1 MKNTLQITQPKKN
14 YYCENSIY
22 EVIQVA
28 CEWGFQNSTFIFNA
42 FTYLARLGKKTKDKK
57 SITEDLTKAKYYI
70 EKEIELI
77 DIETNQNISYFPSV
91 KLKSMI
97 GEKKKLRQNVNL
109 IMGEWGY
116 GTWFKY
122 QSADNEKF
130 FIIHKD
136 TIKHFKNFSEH
147 SWFAGIAGK
156 ADSEQKKQN
165 LIKILDRIK
174 VLIGLMNE
182 NYPNKNQR
190 ITPPSQK
197 SKTPQRISDKR
208 TRKIGG

>member
-1 MKNTLQITQPKKN
+1 MKNTLQTTQPKN

-57 SITEDLTKAKYYI
+57 SITDDLTKAKYYI

-77 DIETNQNISYFPSV
+77 DIETNENISYFQSV

-97 GEKKKLRQNVNL
+97 GEKEKLRQNVSL
-109 IMGEWGY
+109 IMAQWGY
-116 GTWFKY
+116 GKWFKY
-122 QSADNEKF
+122 QSTDNGKF
-130 FIIHKD
+130 FMIHKD
-136 TIKHFKNFSEH
+136 TIKHFKSFSENAKFIFI
-147 SWFAGIAGK
+147 SNKYKRSI
-156 ADSEQKKQN
+156 
-165 LIKILDRIK
+165 LVKILDRIK

-197 SKTPQRISDKR
+197 SKTPQRIPDKR
-208 TRKIGG
+208 TRKIGR